1 MALLTDKKQTLVR
14 AIGGT
19 GMPTHRT
26 GLTGVMSIKL
36 DGHTPLLVGQL
47 GGSQGLELLRRR
59 VQFEFGHKRLFHRKN
74 VLNFKKVVKGQPL
87 MKYPH
92 PSCPEQGMRH
102 SSPRINTEAS

>member
-36 DGHTPLLVGQL
+36 DGHTPLLGGFVSNHGLQL
-47 GGSQGLELLRRR
+47 G
-59 VQFEFGHKRLFHRKN
+59 
-74 VLNFKKVVKGQPL
+74 KGPL
-87 MKYPH
+87 
-92 PSCPEQGMRH
+92 
-102 SSPRINTEAS
+102 